1 MELAALLRTPV
12 LGAGPAGVLAFGA
25 FVAAMVVV
33 GDDALETSP
42 IAIASSALLLVAALG
57 IAAAAVAA
65 LSRLHEAGRSVAGPA
80 VAAVGSALVVGGVW
94 ATLFVMHPLAAEQP
108 QAMEAEIAGIVVG
121 YIASYL
127 VFAVGWVWTGVALLR
142 AGLLPTGL
150 GVFLSVAGGLA
161 FVPSPEPARLLLIA
175 VAATL
180 VARRLAVPARV
191 PAREPQPA

>member
-1 MELAALLRTPV
+1 
-12 LGAGPAGVLAFGA
+12 
-25 FVAAMVVV
+25 
-33 GDDALETSP
+33 
-42 IAIASSALLLVAALG
+42 
-57 IAAAAVAA
+57 
-65 LSRLHEAGRSVAGPA
+65 
-80 VAAVGSALVVGGVW
+80 
-94 ATLFVMHPLAAEQP
+94 
-108 QAMEAEIAGIVVG
+108 MEAEIAGIVVG

-180 VARRLAVPARV
+180 VARRPAA